1 MPTIT
6 DFSGVLVVKAPS
18 ATAANNAAG
27 KDIIVQS
34 NHFVSL
40 GAIKVQNTDP
50 AQNELIQAYPKF
62 PFSPKIIK
70 NAVKAAGATWT
81 AGQTLYIVAADGS
94 YTATKGTNLVG
105 GIAAADAASAATV
118 GDVIPAVVNVTA
130 V

>member
-1 MPTIT
+1 MPSLV
-6 DFSGVLVVKAPS
+6 DFSGVLTVAAPS
-18 ATAANNAAG
+18 ITAANNVAG

-40 GAIKVQNTDP
+40 GPVALGGTT
-50 AQNELIQAYPKF
+50 AQNDLIIATPKF
-62 PFSPKIIK
+62 AYGAKVIK

-81 AGQTLYIVAADGS
+81 AGQTVYLVAADGS

-118 GDVIPAVVNVTA
+118 GDVLPCTVNVTA

>member
-27 KDIIVQS
+27 KDVIVQS
-34 NHFVSL
+34 NHFLSL
-40 GAIKVQNTDP
+40 GAVQVQNTDP
-50 AQNELIQAYPKF
+50 AQNDLIQVVPKF
-62 PFSPKIIK
+62 AYGTKVIK
-70 NAVKAAGATWT
+70 NAVKASGATWT
-81 AGQTLYIVAADGS
+81 AGQTVYLVAADGS

-105 GIAAADAASAATV
+105 GIAVADAASAATV
-118 GDVIPAVVNVTA
+118 GDVLPCTVPVTA